1 MLAATAIAHASVGEV
16 CSVATHAGATG
27 AERGFDGTS
36 TPAAIFGALFIQGV
50 VQVFTA
56 QSEQAKQSMAM
67 VTVWLVT
74 CLFYLRQWLAPP
86 CALAVRWEHG
96 GGLVPTQYALWST
109 SMSGQVVTL
118 HALERREAAKRSPAS
133 AAEAGTSPGVA
144 GGAQRQCCA
153 ALLCVQSMLWCGAT
167 ADALLSAP
175 LALTASLLAA
185 SFASFYLLLHCGIRA
200 PLAACRRHAA
210 DTATGKRLR
219 GVQTYLLTTWHAFP
233 LVWLLDNSG
242 ALGASLTRDAYLASD
257 VAAKLL
263 PISLYLA
270 VASR

>member
-1 MLAATAIAHASVGEV
+1 MA
-16 CSVATHAGATG
+16 
-27 AERGFDGTS
+27 R
-36 TPAAIFGALFIQGV
+36 TPHD
-50 VQVFTA
+50 
-56 QSEQAKQSMAM
+56 EE
-67 VTVWLVT
+67 
-74 CLFYLRQWLAPP
+74 C
-86 CALAVRWEHG
+86 
-96 GGLVPTQYALWST
+96 
-109 SMSGQVVTL
+109 
-118 HALERREAAKRSPAS
+118 AS
-133 AAEAGTSPGVA
+133 ARHPPHA
-144 GGAQRQCCA
+144 R
-153 ALLCVQSMLWCGAT
+153 
-167 ADALLSAP
+167 AP
-175 LALTASLLAA
+175 RP
-185 SFASFYLLLHCGIRA
+185 GIRA

>member
-1 MLAATAIAHASVGEV
+1 MNMSGLHLTIPLASLALCTFLSGVLAGRPWLVASRERTLRVIVPACMLAATAIAHASVGEV

-109 SMSGQVVTL
+109 SMSGQV
-118 HALERREAAKRSPAS
+118 
-133 AAEAGTSPGVA
+133 
-144 GGAQRQCCA
+144 
-153 ALLCVQSMLWCGAT
+153 AT
-167 ADALLSAP
+167 PHGLSRAISG
-175 LALTASLLAA
+175 SL
-185 SFASFYLLLHCGIRA
+185 
-200 PLAACRRHAA
+200 
-210 DTATGKRLR
+210 
-219 GVQTYLLTTWHAFP
+219 
-233 LVWLLDNSG
+233 SG
-242 ALGASLTRDAYLASD
+242 SLG
-257 VAAKLL
+257 
-263 PISLYLA
+263 
-270 VASR
+270 